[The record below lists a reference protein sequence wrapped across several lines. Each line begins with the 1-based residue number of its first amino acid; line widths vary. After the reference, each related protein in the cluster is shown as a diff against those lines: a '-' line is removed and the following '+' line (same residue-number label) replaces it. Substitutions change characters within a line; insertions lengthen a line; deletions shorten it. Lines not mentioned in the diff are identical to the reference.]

1 MARPPLPP
9 ADPRTTDDRA
19 AKTWRRPP
27 NPLAVRTR
35 TDSHRGRKPE
45 SAAGTCRPPGLE
57 PEQRL
62 GRRAVHARRPAR
74 RRSRPALRKRACAS
88 TRRTTRGIARPVT
101 PASQRALPAGRPTRF
116 PRGCRSPARGRCTR
130 GSFPDAITGSV
141 TTTSMDCAS
150 RGAPVA
156 PSRAPSSERPL
167 SEPVRRPLRPRKTP
181 AVCASKQRSRAV
193 SIAS

>member
-62 GRRAVHARRPAR
+62 GRRAAPRAPSAPPTVTPGVAEASVCFDAADHAGNRPPGDAGFAKSPPGWTPDPIPAGLPFTG
-74 RRSRPALRKRACAS
+74 SRPVHPRL
-88 TRRTTRGIARPVT
+88 
-101 PASQRALPAGRPTRF
+101 LPGRDHR
-116 PRGCRSPARGRCTR
+116 
-130 GSFPDAITGSV
+130 
-141 TTTSMDCAS
+141 TTSMDCAS

-167 SEPVRRPLRPRKTP
+167 SEPVRRPQRPRKTP